1 MHSRNWLHD
10 RKQHAFRKHLQN
22 GALPRSSFQS
32 SNHFANALQKYI
44 NGEIQKFIFPPILF
58 CLNTFVLFNPRFT
71 YNDCKSQQSLED
83 SSFVKNYRDSGVK
96 RNYDFPSSFLSFL
109 SSSSFLAEMIQR
121 FVAEGRD
128 RAANI
133 TNATFPSVFKILRG
147 TINLADHALA
157 ELLGSLEQSRIKEAN
172 LRPVGRNLS
181 ISREL
186 TGKTSLG
193 LSSVWEPVKNNQFSV
208 ERTVATQSLSP
219 FIFMTIDSI

>member
-1 MHSRNWLHD
+1 
-10 RKQHAFRKHLQN
+10 
-22 GALPRSSFQS
+22 
-32 SNHFANALQKYI
+32 
-44 NGEIQKFIFPPILF
+44 
-58 CLNTFVLFNPRFT
+58 
-71 YNDCKSQQSLED
+71 
-83 SSFVKNYRDSGVK
+83 
-96 RNYDFPSSFLSFL
+96 
-109 SSSSFLAEMIQR
+109 MIQR

-186 TGKTSLG
+186 TGIRFCSWKTLEGSVDVGKEREKKKLKGNNKLLG
-193 LSSVWEPVKNNQFSV
+193 GVN
-208 ERTVATQSLSP
+208 
-219 FIFMTIDSI
+219 